1 MTLTGTIPLGQ
12 YIFERVRQLGVEHV
26 LGVPG
31 DFNLLLLDYVYSSKL
46 EWVGFCNELNAG
58 YAADG
63 YGRERH
69 LPGVLATTYGVGEL
83 SALNAV
89 SGAFSEH
96 VPLLHIVGTTGRNI
110 QRQGFKIHHAP
121 GTLTLDPPD
130 HTKYMQASSPFS
142 CASEFLVN
150 ATTAADQVDHVIKE
164 IMKNSAPGYIY
175 VPADMVHVPLPI
187 GSRLETP
194 LSFEITNPDSSVEDV
209 IVDEILD
216 AIYSSKNPAIL
227 ADVLVDR
234 FNVTPL
240 VREFVN
246 KTKFFSYNATMG
258 KGVIDENIDQFVGVY
273 NGEFSLPGTHNAIQ
287 ASDLVLDFG
296 PLVTDSNGGG
306 FTRKFKDEHHIEF
319 DHRFVSVRGKRHMGY
334 NFIPI
339 LKKIVQKLDTNQ
351 LPTVNLS
358 DKPVIGK
365 LEIPAGDEVTMI
377 SLTHS
382 LSNFINDDDLLVVD
396 SGTFQF
402 TCAEVAFKKNNFLHT
417 QLYYSSIGYALPAT
431 VGIAIARKESKKPGR
446 IILVDG
452 DGASQMTVQELG
464 TYVRQ
469 NLPITVLLLNN
480 DGYTIERAI
489 WGPQAGYND
498 ICPGWQWTKMF
509 STFGGIEGKT
519 CQSFQVK
526 DRAELTALFNDKRFS
541 ICDKPQLVEI
551 LMPKYD
557 YPWRLQ
563 QQVQVMGNFNKIEA
577 EKLARE
583 LGEI

>member
-1 MTLTGTIPLGQ
+1 MTLTGTVPLGQ
-12 YIFERVRQLGVEHV
+12 YIFERVRQLGVQHV

-31 DFNLLLLDYVYSSKL
+31 DFNLLLLDYVYSANL

-96 VPLLHIVGTTGRNI
+96 VPLLHLVGTTGRNI

-130 HTKYMQASSPFS
+130 HTKYMQASAPFC
-142 CASEFLVN
+142 CASEFLLS
-150 ATTAADQVDHVIKE
+150 AATAAEQIDHVIIE
-164 IMKNSAPGYIY
+164 IMKHSAPGYIY
-175 VPADMVHVPLPI
+175 VPADMVHAPLAV
-187 GSRLETP
+187 GNRLETP
-194 LSFEITNPDSSVEDV
+194 LSFDVVNPDSSVEDK
-209 IVDEILD
+209 IVTDILD
-216 AIYSSKNPAIL
+216 AIYGSKNPAIL

-234 FNVTPL
+234 FNATHL
-240 VREFVN
+240 VRELVD
-246 KTKFFSYNATMG
+246 KTKFLSYNATMG
-258 KGVIDENIDQFVGVY
+258 KGVIDENLPQYVGVY
-273 NGEFSLPGTHNAIQ
+273 NGTFSLPGTHDAIQ
-287 ASDLVLDFG
+287 SSDLVLDFG

-306 FTRKFKDEHHIEF
+306 FTRKFKDDCHIEF
-319 DHRFVSVRGKRHMGY
+319 DHRFVSIRGKRYMGY
-334 NFIPI
+334 NFIPV
-339 LKKIVQKLDTNQ
+339 LEKLIKRLDISR
-351 LPTVNLS
+351 LPSVNLA

-365 LEIPAGDEVTMI
+365 LEVPAGDEVNMV
-377 SLTHS
+377 SLTRS
-382 LSNFINDDDLLVVD
+382 LGSFLKDDDLLVVD

-402 TCAEVAFKKNNFLHT
+402 TCAEVSFHKNNFLHS

-431 VGIAIARKESKKPGR
+431 IGIALARKESKKPGR
-446 IILVDG
+446 IVLVDG

-469 NLPITVLLLNN
+469 NMPITVLLLNN

-489 WGPQAGYND
+489 WGPEAGYND

-509 STFGGIEGKT
+509 SVFGGVEGKN
-519 CQSFQVK
+519 CQSFRVK
-526 DRAELTALFNDKRFS
+526 DRTELETLFKDDKFAV
-541 ICDKPQLVEI
+541 CDKPQLVEI

-563 QQVQVMGNFNKIEA
+563 QQVQNMGQFNKTQA
-577 EKLARE
+577 EILARE